1 MAIKPV
7 LKMGEPLLLRQ
18 ADKVEQFD
26 TPELH
31 ALIEDMQDTMTHLNG
46 AGLAA
51 PQIGV
56 SLQVVIFG
64 FEKNQRYPDAD
75 EVPFTVLINPRLT
88 PLSEEKEDGWE
99 GCLSIPGMRG
109 VVPRHTQLR
118 YQGFDQYGTAI
129 DRTVNGFHAR
139 VAQHECDHLQGILY
153 PMRINDFRL
162 FGFTDVLFPGQAVVD
177 D

>member
-26 TPELH
+26 TPELR
-31 ALIEDMQDTMTHLNG
+31 ALIEDMQDTMAHLNG

-88 PLSEEKEDGWE
+88 PLSEEKENGWE

-129 DRTVNGFHAR
+129 DRTVSSFHAR
-139 VAQHECDHLQGILY
+139 VVQHECDHLHGILY
-153 PMRINDFRL
+153 PMRIQDFRL